1 MRILDCHTHRPAPYP
16 EGIVSVAPDDWAP
29 LPGQLYSVGLHPWF
43 LPDDLDAAVRK
54 LGLLARDRQVAAIG
68 EAGLDALR
76 GAPMYRQMQAFH
88 AQARIA
94 QVACKPL
101 IVHNV
106 RCTAEI
112 ALLRRQWGVTV
123 PWIIHGFR
131 GKATLLRMLLDAG
144 CHISCGSRLNTA
156 VLPSV
161 PLPRL
166 LAETDDSPQTISEVI
181 SAMAG
186 ALGMEPGKLAD
197 RIAETATEIFYV

>member
-16 EGIVSVAPDDWAP
+16 EGIVSVSPDDWDP
-29 LPGQLYSVGLHPWF
+29 LPGQLYSVGLHPWY
-43 LPDDLDAAVRK
+43 LPDDLDAALKK
-54 LGLLARDRQVAAIG
+54 LGRIARDRQVAAIG

-76 GAPMYRQMQAFH
+76 GGPMYRQMQAFR
-88 AQARIA
+88 AQAQLA
-94 QVACKPL
+94 QMACKPL

-112 ALLRRQWGVTV
+112 VLLRRQWGVTV

-144 CHISCGSRLNTA
+144 CHISCGPRLNKDI
-156 VLPSV
+156 LPSV

-186 ALGMEPGKLAD
+186 ALGMELGKLAD